1 MSLVFN
7 HFLLLCLSSL
17 SAVFALNSDGST
29 LLSLLRH
36 WTHVPSSIH
45 STWDSSHST
54 PCSWSGIQCHPTS
67 FTILTVNLS
76 GYGIYGQLG
85 PEIGNLSTL
94 QTLDLSN
101 NNFSGQTPFQ
111 LASCSLLEYLD
122 LSTNGF
128 TGQVPNNFNYLQHL
142 RFLGFYSNSLSGK
155 VPESLFLISSLESVY
170 LNNNSFTGSIPTSV
184 GNLTHVQELW
194 LNGNKLSGTVPETI
208 GNCSKL
214 QRLYLGEN
222 QLVGSLPK
230 TLTNLKSLVY
240 LFLAHNSFQGS
251 IPLGFGNCKNLSVLD
266 LSYNCFSGGL
276 PSDLGNSTS
285 LTILAIVHS
294 NLTGSIPSSLGLLNK
309 LVALDLSENRLS
321 GKIPHELANC
331 KSLTSLKLYKNQL
344 EGAIPAELGKLTQLK
359 DLELFTNNLS
369 GEVPISIWRL
379 QSLEYFLVY
388 NNSLSGELPVEMTK
402 LKLLKNI
409 SLYDNN
415 FFGVIPQSLGINSSL
430 LQLDFTNNKFT
441 GEIPPNLCFGK
452 QLRVLNLGH
461 NQLQGSIP
469 SDVGS
474 CSSLWR
480 LILKNNNI
488 SGTLPEF
495 AENPSLSHIDISNNI
510 ISGSISPSLGNCSGL
525 TSIDFSRN
533 KLTGLVPPELGNL
546 VKLEEVNL
554 SYNQL
559 FGSLPSQLSHCHKLY
574 KFDVGI
580 NSLNGPIPPS
590 LRNWTNLSTLILRE
604 NQFTGG
610 IPHFLSELERLTEL
624 QIGGNLLGGEI
635 PSSIGSLKGLQ
646 YALNLSSNGLTGAI
660 PSELGDLIKLE
671 QLDISN
677 NNLAGTLNVLGDIH
691 TLVLVNVSYNLFTG
705 PIPDTLMA
713 FLNSSPSSFVGNTGL
728 CVNCAP
734 SGSFTCAGNGNL
746 RSCASRLSNKKGLT
760 KVEIAMI
767 GCGVA
772 STFVLLGLACTFVLH
787 RRHKQDAEIAAK
799 ERPDS
804 LFSKVMEA
812 TENLNDRYIIG
823 RGAHG
828 TVYKASLGKDKVFAA
843 KKIAFSNN
851 GGNKSMVREI
861 QTIGKIR
868 HRNLIRLEEFWLR
881 KDYGL
886 ILYRQMENGSL
897 HDILHGKNAP
907 STLEW
912 NVRFR
917 IAIGT
922 AHALAYLHY
931 DCDPPLDFT
940 NNKFTGEIPP
950 NLCFGKQLR
959 VLNLGH
965 NQLQGSIPSDV
976 GSCSSLWRLILK
988 NNNISGT
995 LPEFAENPTLSH
1007 MDISNNII
1015 SGPISPSQGNCS
1027 GLTSIDFSRNKL
1039 TGLIPPELGNLVKL
1053 EEVNLSY
1060 NQLFGSLP
1068 SQLSHCHKLYKFDVG
1083 VNSLNGPIPS
1093 SLRNWTNLSTLI
1105 LRENQF
1111 TGGIPHFLSEL
1122 ERLTELQIGGN
1133 LLGGEIPSSIGSL
1146 KGLQYAL
1153 NLSSNG
1159 LTGAIPSELGDLIK
1173 LEQLDISNN
1182 NLAGTLN
1189 VLGDIH
1195 TLVLVNVSYN
1205 LFTGPIPDTLMAFLN
1220 SSPSSF
1226 VGNTGLC
1233 VNCAPS
1239 GSFTCAGNGNLRSCA
1254 SRLSNKKGLTKV
1266 EIAMIG
1272 CGVASAF
1279 VLLGLACTFVLHRRH
1294 KQDAEIAAKERPD
1307 SLFSK
1312 VMEATENLNDRYIIG
1327 RGAHGTVY
1335 KASLGKDKVFA
1346 AKKIAFSNNGGNKSM
1361 VREIQTIGK
1370 IRHRNLIRL
1379 EEFWLRKDYGLILY
1393 RQMENGSLHDIL
1405 HGKNAPSTLEWNVRF
1420 RIAIGTAHALAYLH
1434 YDCDPPVLHRD
1445 VKPENILFD
1454 SDMETHISDFGIAK
1468 LLDQSPASAPS
1479 SLVIGTPGYIAPEH
1493 AFIETKSKESD
1504 VYSYGIVLLELITR
1518 KKALDPSFGEQ
1529 TDIVEWSRCVWR
1541 DTEDIRRIADS
1552 GLAEEFYDSDIVEQV
1567 TDVYLL
1573 ALRCTEIEPRRRP
1586 SMRDVV
1592 KKLQEA
1598 NAQNGSLH
1606 ICSIQDAEMC
1616 I

>member
-1 MSLVFN
+1 
-7 HFLLLCLSSL
+7 
-17 SAVFALNSDGST
+17 
-29 LLSLLRH
+29 
-36 WTHVPSSIH
+36 
-45 STWDSSHST
+45 
-54 PCSWSGIQCHPTS
+54 
-67 FTILTVNLS
+67 
-76 GYGIYGQLG
+76 
-85 PEIGNLSTL
+85 
-94 QTLDLSN
+94 
-101 NNFSGQTPFQ
+101 
-111 LASCSLLEYLD
+111 
-122 LSTNGF
+122 
-128 TGQVPNNFNYLQHL
+128 
-142 RFLGFYSNSLSGK
+142 
-155 VPESLFLISSLESVY
+155 
-170 LNNNSFTGSIPTSV
+170 
-184 GNLTHVQELW
+184 
-194 LNGNKLSGTVPETI
+194 
-208 GNCSKL
+208 
-214 QRLYLGEN
+214 
-222 QLVGSLPK
+222 
-230 TLTNLKSLVY
+230 
-240 LFLAHNSFQGS
+240 
-251 IPLGFGNCKNLSVLD
+251 
-266 LSYNCFSGGL
+266 
-276 PSDLGNSTS
+276 
-285 LTILAIVHS
+285 
-294 NLTGSIPSSLGLLNK
+294 
-309 LVALDLSENRLS
+309 
-321 GKIPHELANC
+321 
-331 KSLTSLKLYKNQL
+331 
-344 EGAIPAELGKLTQLK
+344 
-359 DLELFTNNLS
+359 
-369 GEVPISIWRL
+369 
-379 QSLEYFLVY
+379 
-388 NNSLSGELPVEMTK
+388 MTK

-430 LQLDFTNNKFT
+430 LQ
-441 GEIPPNLCFGK
+441 
-452 QLRVLNLGH
+452 
-461 NQLQGSIP
+461 
-469 SDVGS
+469 
-474 CSSLWR
+474 
-480 LILKNNNI
+480 
-488 SGTLPEF
+488 
-495 AENPSLSHIDISNNI
+495 
-510 ISGSISPSLGNCSGL
+510 
-525 TSIDFSRN
+525 
-533 KLTGLVPPELGNL
+533 
-546 VKLEEVNL
+546 
-554 SYNQL
+554 
-559 FGSLPSQLSHCHKLY
+559 
-574 KFDVGI
+574 
-580 NSLNGPIPPS
+580 
-590 LRNWTNLSTLILRE
+590 
-604 NQFTGG
+604 
-610 IPHFLSELERLTEL
+610 
-624 QIGGNLLGGEI
+624 
-635 PSSIGSLKGLQ
+635 
-646 YALNLSSNGLTGAI
+646 
-660 PSELGDLIKLE
+660 
-671 QLDISN
+671 
-677 NNLAGTLNVLGDIH
+677 
-691 TLVLVNVSYNLFTG
+691 
-705 PIPDTLMA
+705 
-713 FLNSSPSSFVGNTGL
+713 
-728 CVNCAP
+728 
-734 SGSFTCAGNGNL
+734 
-746 RSCASRLSNKKGLT
+746 
-760 KVEIAMI
+760 
-767 GCGVA
+767 
-772 STFVLLGLACTFVLH
+772 
-787 RRHKQDAEIAAK
+787 
-799 ERPDS
+799 
-804 LFSKVMEA
+804 
-812 TENLNDRYIIG
+812 
-823 RGAHG
+823 
-828 TVYKASLGKDKVFAA
+828 
-843 KKIAFSNN
+843 
-851 GGNKSMVREI
+851 
-861 QTIGKIR
+861 
-868 HRNLIRLEEFWLR
+868 
-881 KDYGL
+881 
-886 ILYRQMENGSL
+886 
-897 HDILHGKNAP
+897 
-907 STLEW
+907 
-912 NVRFR
+912 
-917 IAIGT
+917 
-922 AHALAYLHY
+922 
-931 DCDPPLDFT
+931 LDFT

-1083 VNSLNGPIPS
+1083 INSLNGPIPS

-1195 TLVLVNVSYN
+1195 TLVRVNVSYN

-1279 VLLGLACTFVLHRRH
+1279 VLVGLACTFVLHRGH
-1294 KQDAEIAAKERPD
+1294 KQDAEIAAEEGPA

-1434 YDCDPPVLHRD
+1434 YDCDPPVLNRD

-1468 LLDQSPASAPS
+1468 LLDQSPASASS

>member
-76 GYGIYGQLG
+76 GYGISGQLG

-101 NNFSGQTPFQ
+101 NNFSGQIPFQ

-122 LSTNGF
+122 LSSNGF
-128 TGQVPNNFNYLQHL
+128 TGRVPDNFNYLQHL
-142 RFLGFYSNSLSGK
+142 RFLVLYSNSLSGK

-170 LNNNSFTGSIPTSV
+170 LNNNNFTGSIPTSV

-194 LNGNKLSGTVPETI
+194 LYGNKLSGTVPETI

-214 QRLYLGEN
+214 QGLYLGEN

-266 LSYNCFSGGL
+266 LSFNCFSGGL

-294 NLTGSIPSSLGLLNK
+294 NLTGSIPSSLGLLDK
-309 LVALDLSENRLS
+309 LFALDLSENRLS

-344 EGAIPAELGKLTQLK
+344 EGAIPAELGKLTQLQ

-369 GEVPISIWRL
+369 GEIPISIWRI

-430 LQLDFTNNKFT
+430 LQ
-441 GEIPPNLCFGK
+441 
-452 QLRVLNLGH
+452 
-461 NQLQGSIP
+461 
-469 SDVGS
+469 
-474 CSSLWR
+474 
-480 LILKNNNI
+480 
-488 SGTLPEF
+488 
-495 AENPSLSHIDISNNI
+495 
-510 ISGSISPSLGNCSGL
+510 
-525 TSIDFSRN
+525 
-533 KLTGLVPPELGNL
+533 
-546 VKLEEVNL
+546 
-554 SYNQL
+554 
-559 FGSLPSQLSHCHKLY
+559 
-574 KFDVGI
+574 
-580 NSLNGPIPPS
+580 
-590 LRNWTNLSTLILRE
+590 
-604 NQFTGG
+604 
-610 IPHFLSELERLTEL
+610 
-624 QIGGNLLGGEI
+624 
-635 PSSIGSLKGLQ
+635 
-646 YALNLSSNGLTGAI
+646 
-660 PSELGDLIKLE
+660 
-671 QLDISN
+671 
-677 NNLAGTLNVLGDIH
+677 
-691 TLVLVNVSYNLFTG
+691 
-705 PIPDTLMA
+705 
-713 FLNSSPSSFVGNTGL
+713 
-728 CVNCAP
+728 
-734 SGSFTCAGNGNL
+734 
-746 RSCASRLSNKKGLT
+746 
-760 KVEIAMI
+760 
-767 GCGVA
+767 
-772 STFVLLGLACTFVLH
+772 
-787 RRHKQDAEIAAK
+787 
-799 ERPDS
+799 
-804 LFSKVMEA
+804 
-812 TENLNDRYIIG
+812 
-823 RGAHG
+823 
-828 TVYKASLGKDKVFAA
+828 
-843 KKIAFSNN
+843 
-851 GGNKSMVREI
+851 
-861 QTIGKIR
+861 
-868 HRNLIRLEEFWLR
+868 
-881 KDYGL
+881 
-886 ILYRQMENGSL
+886 
-897 HDILHGKNAP
+897 
-907 STLEW
+907 
-912 NVRFR
+912 
-917 IAIGT
+917 
-922 AHALAYLHY
+922 
-931 DCDPPLDFT
+931 LDFT

-1279 VLLGLACTFVLHRRH
+1279 VLLGLACTLVPHRRH
-1294 KQDAEIAAKERPD
+1294 KQDAEIAAEEGPA

-1434 YDCDPPVLHRD
+1434 YDCDPPVLNRD

-1468 LLDQSPASAPS
+1468 LLDQSPASASS

-1573 ALRCTEIEPRRRP
+1573 ALRCTEIEPGRRP

-1592 KKLQEA
+1592 KQLQGA
-1598 NAQNGSLH
+1598 KAQNGSLH